1 MNVAALHLL
10 KNRDAKSRAEFF
22 KLDDTRR
29 MGESGQELGGCRS
42 EDTWWCNTCWLATPL
57 ATVLSE
63 VSRAV
68 STAGTA
74 AGIAGLEP
82 GTGALLITGV
92 AVPGAKRRGAFVRF
106 KLDILHTRLSLVSFS
121 LDGFL
126 FLSQVT

>member
-92 AVPGAKRRGAFVRF
+92 AVPGPNGVE
-106 KLDILHTRLSLVSFS
+106 HS
-121 LDGFL
+121 LDSNWTFCTL
-126 FLSQVT
+126 ACPSFPFR

>member
-1 MNVAALHLL
+1 
-10 KNRDAKSRAEFF
+10 
-22 KLDDTRR
+22 
-29 MGESGQELGGCRS
+29 
-42 EDTWWCNTCWLATPL
+42 
-57 ATVLSE
+57 VLSE

-106 KLDILHTRLSLVSFS
+106 KLDILLGLR
-121 LDGFL
+121 
-126 FLSQVT
+126 FLSFARADAHLWGSFRRCHLCIHNQQLKIKTPQAKFGQQAGLLIKGS